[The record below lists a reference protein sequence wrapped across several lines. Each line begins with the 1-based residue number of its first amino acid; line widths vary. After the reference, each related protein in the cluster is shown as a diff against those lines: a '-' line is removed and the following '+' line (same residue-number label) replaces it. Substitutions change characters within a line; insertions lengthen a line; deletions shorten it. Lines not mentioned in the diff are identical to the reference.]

1 MIETDEIMKHCWFLC
16 NSFHFK
22 KISTI
27 FDGELNMLK
36 QVYLRIVSFLRKMS
50 KNIQLENRIDPRDL
64 IVGNLNGYLLEPVN
78 PSYAVTNKYFFD
90 EEIRKDLMGTAN
102 TMPKLNKY
110 LI

>member
-1 MIETDEIMKHCWFLC
+1 M
-16 NSFHFK
+16 
-22 KISTI
+22 
-27 FDGELNMLK
+27 
-36 QVYLRIVSFLRKMS
+36 
-50 KNIQLENRIDPRDL
+50 

>member
-1 MIETDEIMKHCWFLC
+1 MHVIMIEYVDFMMELVNCFEGPADSIEKNQTLQIYRKRMVLIKNCFWMIDTNEIMKHCWFLC

-50 KNIQLENRIDPRDL
+50 KNI
-64 IVGNLNGYLLEPVN
+64 
-78 PSYAVTNKYFFD
+78 
-90 EEIRKDLMGTAN
+90 
-102 TMPKLNKY
+102 
-110 LI
+110 